1 MHPYVVHFHN
11 MAHFGLLTCRVLFVS
26 QIKVS
31 NSALVSAFMKELE
44 PESPVT
50 QVNIYLFF
58 CKNSCMAFPP
68 LFSLNLFELQY

>member
-1 MHPYVVHFHN
+1 MHSFI
-11 MAHFGLLTCRVLFVS
+11 LLSSYTDEFSLRCFVLFVL

-50 QVNIYLFF
+50 QV
-58 CKNSCMAFPP
+58 
-68 LFSLNLFELQY
+68 

>member
-1 MHPYVVHFHN
+1 MHSFI
-11 MAHFGLLTCRVLFVS
+11 LLLSYIDEFSLRCFVLFVS

-50 QVNIYLFF
+50 QV
-58 CKNSCMAFPP
+58 
-68 LFSLNLFELQY
+68 